1 MCASKNLES
10 LTEVNCPEQILK
22 ASSLLN
28 ESMNFSD
35 EDVYANDNISELA
48 TEVHRETTNITTE
61 I

>member
-1 MCASKNLES
+1 
-10 LTEVNCPEQILK
+10 
-22 ASSLLN
+22 
-28 ESMNFSD
+28 MNFSD